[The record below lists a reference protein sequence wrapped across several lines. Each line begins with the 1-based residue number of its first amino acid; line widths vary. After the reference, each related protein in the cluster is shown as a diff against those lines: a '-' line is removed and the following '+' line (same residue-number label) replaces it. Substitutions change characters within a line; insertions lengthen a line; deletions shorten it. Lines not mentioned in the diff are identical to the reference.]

1 MGKMIEGGVK
11 MELFEKRLAINIAAY
26 RIEEKNILINANDDA
41 NPDLLRQVGEQR
53 STGIETDIYG
63 SVNTN
68 LSILANFSYNK
79 AIITESDV
87 AEEVGTLMPNAPRSQ
102 GNVWAKYVFSSRELK
117 GLGIAIGSN
126 YVTKRNTL
134 NSALQLPGYTLVNA
148 ALSYSV
154 KKFKMAVN
162 FNNIFDK
169 THWIGG
175 YDFNR
180 LFPGTPRN
188 YMTSIGYV
196 F

>member
-1 MGKMIEGGVK
+1 
-11 MELFEKRLAINIAAY
+11 
-26 RIEEKNILINANDDA
+26 
-41 NPDLLRQVGEQR
+41 
-53 STGIETDIYG
+53 
-63 SVNTN
+63 
-68 LSILANFSYNK
+68 
-79 AIITESDV
+79 
-87 AEEVGTLMPNAPRSQ
+87 MPNAPRSQ
-102 GNVWAKYVFSSRELK
+102 GNIWAKYVFTGGEAK
-117 GLGIAIGSN
+117 GLGIALGSN

-134 NSALQLPGYTLVNA
+134 NQALQLPGYTLVNA
-148 ALSYSV
+148 ALSYTV

-188 YMTSIGYV
+188 YMTSIGYM